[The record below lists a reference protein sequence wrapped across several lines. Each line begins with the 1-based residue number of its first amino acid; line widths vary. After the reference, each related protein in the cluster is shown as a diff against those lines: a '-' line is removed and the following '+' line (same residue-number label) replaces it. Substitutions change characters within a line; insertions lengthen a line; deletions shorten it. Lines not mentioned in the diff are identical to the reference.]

1 MAKRTVSFASITTTA
16 FADSAN
22 LTDGTYAAVI
32 QGGTSTQRVN
42 VLEVMLGGQS
52 ASTSQPQI
60 ILLSR
65 DSTVAVTLGST
76 TTVDSANSA
85 STAALAAPP
94 ITGNTF
100 SGTKPQRL
108 AGAGGHILC
117 FSFNAYGGAARWL
130 AKDWE
135 EVDLVGNTQPLGEL
149 SLSAFTG
156 TTAGAIGGHMIYEP
170 F

>member
-1 MAKRTVSFASITTTA
+1 MAKRSVSFATITTVA
-16 FADSAN
+16 YADTTNLAN
-22 LTDGTYAAVI
+22 NNYPTVI
-32 QGGTSTQRVN
+32 QGGSGSQRIN
-42 VLEVMLGGQS
+42 VVEVMVGGQS

-60 ILLSR
+60 LILGR

-76 TTVDSANSA
+76 TTVDAANSA
-85 STAALAAPP
+85 STAALAAAP
-94 ITGNTF
+94 ITGNAFT
-100 SGTKPQRL
+100 TAPQRL
-108 AGAGGHILC
+108 TGSGGHILC

-135 EVDLVGNTQPLGEL
+135 EVDLIGNTANLGEL

-156 TTAGAIGGHMIYEP
+156 TTGGAIGGHIVYEP

>member
-1 MAKRTVSFASITTTA
+1 MAKRSVSFASITTAA
-16 FADSAN
+16 FADASG
-22 LTDGTYAAVI
+22 LTDGTYCTVL
-32 QGGTSTQRVN
+32 QGGTSTQRIN

-60 ILLSR
+60 ILLAR
-65 DSTVAVTLGST
+65 DTVVAVTLGAT
-76 TTVDSANSA
+76 TTFDTPMLTA
-85 STAALAAPP
+85 TAALAAAP
-94 ITGNTF
+94 ISGNFF

-108 AGAGGHILC
+108 GTAGHILC